1 MDRHATLVAFYA
13 ESKPSGLGDYVGG
26 VQRRLVELLGGLFQP
41 RPMPDVHATIIGLES
56 FGRVQPPQELTELRA
71 SGSGRPD
78 IAGLCA
84 YLNTTLGQH
93 PPQIQFGG
101 FPNRDLGVTSRGQ
114 RLYTRTLTTNANQV
128 ILMGWPVD
136 ESGQPTEELE
146 RIRRD
151 LQKFGVVHRYHKQAH
166 DRDPDLYLV
175 IGRVKQGD
183 LSETGALEAIRL
195 ELSQATFT
203 TPLLPDALRVA
214 TYDDTDLPLSTTRAW
229 PLTDFLR

>member
-128 ILMGWPVD
+128 ILMAGPSTNRVSRPRSW
-136 ESGQPTEELE
+136 SG
-146 RIRRD
+146 
-151 LQKFGVVHRYHKQAH
+151 FGETSRN
-166 DRDPDLYLV
+166 LV
-175 IGRVKQGD
+175 SFTDITSKRM
-183 LSETGALEAIRL
+183 TG
-195 ELSQATFT
+195 
-203 TPLLPDALRVA
+203 TPIC
-214 TYDDTDLPLSTTRAW
+214 TW
-229 PLTDFLR
+229 